1 MKKKLLWIF
10 SILAILAL
18 LATVFGPSIIL
29 YCVRQ
34 PQVADS
40 YAYSESFLNTY
51 DEVRTHLQQLSAKL
65 DTQIHSYAIDEDDGL
80 YIDSFYLPSTGEKTN
95 LIVLTTGVH
104 GMEGYIGAA
113 MLDVFFAEV
122 YPTLDQETT
131 GVLVV
136 ANVNP

>member
-10 SILAILAL
+10 SILAIWAL

-51 DEVRTHLQQLSAKL
+51 DEVRTHLQQLSA
-65 DTQIHSYAIDEDDGL
+65 AIEAGVKEAVG
-80 YIDSFYLPSTGEKTN
+80 T
-95 LIVLTTGVH
+95 LIVEFGSYGKAPLC
-104 GMEGYIGAA
+104 E
-113 MLDVFFAEV
+113 ML
-122 YPTLDQETT
+122 TLDDMIERYKKEQK
-131 GVLVV
+131 
-136 ANVNP
+136 